1 MEAVFSFF
9 HNFPFIS
16 IILMMVC
23 ATITSILPPRYARR
37 LSYAAVG
44 TVFVLSVCT
53 LLYVL
58 KAGGSYVFLMGHFTA
73 PWGNEI
79 RVGTLEAVMAIVFST
94 VMFLSMLGGDTM
106 LREQIE
112 ESRHNLYC
120 IMIDLL
126 MAALLAEVYTN
137 DLFTA
142 YVFIEIMTLTA
153 CALIMIRQ
161 NGHTLVAA
169 VRYMI
174 MNLIGSG
181 LILIGITLLYGITG
195 HLLMENIQ
203 QTITEMVKTHA
214 YHLPLTVSLALLCV
228 GVAIK
233 SALFPFH
240 TWLPDAYGYSTP
252 ASSAMLSSLVSKGY
266 IFLLIKIF
274 YRVIGMDSLFAGHD
288 RIFDVLFIFGILG
301 IIIGSVC
308 AIREQDIRRMIAYS
322 SVAQIGY
329 IYAAF
334 SLGTTAGF
342 VAAIFQMISHASSKS
357 MLFLASSGLSEASGG
372 SKHFR
377 ALRSSAYRNPW
388 AGVAFALGSMSMV
401 GIPLLG
407 GFIVKYYIS
416 SAAIALGG
424 TRMILLVG
432 SLAISTLLNTIYFLR
447 TVMNIYNPHPVV
459 ESFPPYKASLSFKA
473 AMVVFAI
480 INIALGVCSGPIISA
495 ITSGL
500 SMFA

>member
-1 MEAVFSFF
+1 MEFF
-9 HNFPFIS
+9 HNFPFFS
-16 IILMMVC
+16 IILSMVC
-23 ATITSILPPRYARR
+23 ATISSILPARYARR
-37 LSYAAVG
+37 LTFGLVSAV
-44 TVFVLSVCT
+44 FFLSVGT

-58 KAGGSYVFLMGHFTA
+58 RTGESFVFLMGHFPA

-79 RVGTLEAVMAIVFST
+79 RAGVLEAVMAITFSV
-94 VMFLSMLGGDTM
+94 VMFLSLLGGQGM

-112 ESRHNLYC
+112 ESRQNLYC
-120 IMIDLL
+120 IMVDLL
-126 MAALLAEVYTN
+126 MAALLSEVYTN

-142 YVFIEIMTLTA
+142 YVFVEIMTLTA

-174 MNLIGSG
+174 MNLVGSG

-203 QTITEMVKTHA
+203 RSIALLVQTGD
-214 YHLPLTVSLALLCV
+214 YHLPLTVAIALLCV

-274 YRVIGMDSLFAGHD
+274 YRVIGLDSVLAGTA
-288 RIFDVLFIFGILG
+288 RIFDVLFIFGLLG
-301 IIIGSVC
+301 IVLGSIL
-308 AIREQDIRRMIAYS
+308 AIREHDIRRMIAYS

-342 VAAIFQMISHASSKS
+342 VAAIFQMISHAFSKS
-357 MLFLASSGLSEASGG
+357 MLFIACSGLSEASGG
-372 SKHFR
+372 SKRFR
-377 ALRSSAYRNPW
+377 DLRSSAYRNPW
-388 AGVAFALGSMSMV
+388 AGVAFALGAMSMV

-416 SAAIALGG
+416 SAAISYGG
-424 TRMILLVG
+424 THMILLVG
-432 SLAISTLLNTIYFLR
+432 ALAVSTVLNTIYFLR
-447 TVMNIYNPHPVV
+447 TVMNIYNPHPAVAD
-459 ESFPPYKASLSFKA
+459 FPPYKAPLSFKI
-473 AMVVFAI
+473 AMGVFALA
-480 INIALGVCSGPIISA
+480 NIVLGVYSGPIISA

>member
-16 IILMMVC
+16 IILSMVC
-23 ATITSILPPRYARR
+23 ATVTSILPARHARR
-37 LSYAAVG
+37 LSFALIATVFALSVG
-44 TVFVLSVCT
+44 TLV
-53 LLYVL
+53 YVRST
-58 KAGGSYVFLMGHFTA
+58 GESYVFLMGHFPA

-79 RVGTLEAVMAIVFST
+79 RAGMLEAVMAITFSA
-94 VMFLSMLGGDTM
+94 VMFLSLLGGQRM

-112 ESRHNLYC
+112 ESRQNLYC
-120 IMIDLL
+120 IMVDLL

-195 HLLMENIQ
+195 HLLMENIRQ
-203 QTITEMVKTHA
+203 SIAALVRTGDYQ
-214 YHLPLTVSLALLCV
+214 LPLTVSLGLLCV

-274 YRVIGMDSLFAGHD
+274 YRVIGMDSLFASNA
-288 RIFDVLFIFGILG
+288 RILNVLFIFGILG
-301 IIIGSVC
+301 IILGSAF

-334 SLGTTAGF
+334 SLGTSAGF
-342 VAAIFQMISHASSKS
+342 VAALFQIISHACAKS

-377 ALRSSAYRNPW
+377 DLRSSAYRNPW
-388 AGVAFALGSMSMV
+388 AGVAFALGAMSMV

-416 SAAIALGG
+416 SAAIAYGG
-424 TRMILLVG
+424 THMILLVG
-432 SLAISTLLNTIYFLR
+432 ALAASTLLNTIYFLR
-447 TVMNIYNPHPVV
+447 TVMNIYNPHPAV
-459 ESFPPYKASLSFKA
+459 ESFPPYQAPLSFKA
-473 AMVVFAI
+473 AMVVFALV
-480 INIALGVCSGPIISA
+480 NIALGVCSGPIIAA
-495 ITSGL
+495 ITAGL